1 VASSA
6 PGEVGEHHCSGVKLR
21 DVSAGSGRARGVG
34 STTRALMT
42 RVGGGDALLV
52 VVFRLTP
59 RTWKMWESDVNLTKI
74 GKMFKI

>member
-1 VASSA
+1 
-6 PGEVGEHHCSGVKLR
+6 
-21 DVSAGSGRARGVG
+21 
-34 STTRALMT
+34 MT